1 MGEGKGLCLAVGG
14 CQALARLMTPPA
26 AKFMGFC
33 PVGSGSLNKSDLQI
47 QRDQHIPRCHNQS
60 GERGCAA
67 APVWVSQWWCGAQD
81 FPCAGHSR
89 APLPACGTP
98 RAALSSHQRG
108 CLAQHGCAD
117 RRLRARCHRDSERG
131 EMRISCLSSAFLFI
145 SKCQHSALQVL
156 IGRHLLLTAAELVK
170 ERMRMWRGRGLIE
183 SGCRDS
189 SSGICSRQV
198 QRNSEGEA
206 SRKDS
211 CPSESPVLPNSW
223 DGAGHGDFCTLTR
236 SRKGPWG

>member
-1 MGEGKGLCLAVGG
+1 MPQLQFGCPSGGVGLRISPVLVIPEPPCPHVAHQGRRCLPISG
-14 CQALARLMTPPA
+14 A
-26 AKFMGFC
+26 A
-33 PVGSGSLNKSDLQI
+33 
-47 QRDQHIPRCHNQS
+47 
-60 GERGCAA
+60 
-67 APVWVSQWWCGAQD
+67 W
-81 FPCAGHSR
+81 
-89 APLPACGTP
+89 
-98 RAALSSHQRG
+98 LST
-108 CLAQHGCAD
+108 AGCAD
-117 RRLRARCHRDSERG
+117 RHLRARCHRDSEQG

-236 SRKGPWG
+236 SREGPWG